1 MSRSIRRYYVCLAIT
16 ILLCTAS
23 LPAEDADRIVAIA
36 DVHGDLDTLTALLR
50 KTALID
56 AAGHWSGGK
65 ATLVQTGDLVDR
77 GPKSRAVL
85 DLLMTLQKEAP
96 RRNGGVRV
104 SLGNHEVMN
113 IIGDLRYV
121 VPEDYAAFADA
132 RSEQR
137 RRSALQNYSRI
148 QAARGLRPD
157 EAAWLQAHPLGFV
170 EHREAFGPEGVYGR
184 WLRSLPAMN
193 IVGDS
198 IFLHGGIAP
207 EFAEGWTV
215 EKINATIRT
224 EIQAFDRIKQYL
236 VDRKLAL
243 PFFTLDEMAD
253 AAQAELTLRKSKPQ
267 AEQEEE
273 GRQHIQILEQ
283 FLALGGWLTI
293 REEGPLWF
301 RGYDRWTDEEGETH
315 LARLTQALKVKRIVV
330 GHTPQA
336 NGEIR
341 SRFGGKV
348 FLIDTGMLSGYFKG
362 GRASALEM
370 SAGHVRAIYPSG
382 QVELN

>member
-56 AAGHWSGGK
+56 AVGHWSGGK

-157 EAAWLQAHPLGFV
+157 EAAWLQ
-170 EHREAFGPEGVYGR
+170 
-184 WLRSLPAMN
+184 
-193 IVGDS
+193 
-198 IFLHGGIAP
+198 
-207 EFAEGWTV
+207 
-215 EKINATIRT
+215 
-224 EIQAFDRIKQYL
+224 
-236 VDRKLAL
+236 
-243 PFFTLDEMAD
+243 
-253 AAQAELTLRKSKPQ
+253 
-267 AEQEEE
+267 
-273 GRQHIQILEQ
+273 
-283 FLALGGWLTI
+283 
-293 REEGPLWF
+293 
-301 RGYDRWTDEEGETH
+301 
-315 LARLTQALKVKRIVV
+315 
-330 GHTPQA
+330 
-336 NGEIR
+336 
-341 SRFGGKV
+341 
-348 FLIDTGMLSGYFKG
+348 
-362 GRASALEM
+362 
-370 SAGHVRAIYPSG
+370 
-382 QVELN
+382 